1 MPQDG
6 LVGYDGIKI
15 VLLREA
21 KDWSMAELARRAG
34 LSQPT
39 IWALEHHVT
48 KKPKYE
54 TLAMIAGALGV
65 PVREILKPSKKA
77 TGDLLDDLHEMFDQL
92 DAKNKDILIAT
103 AKTLLNSQKK

>member
-1 MPQDG
+1 M
-6 LVGYDGIKI
+6 
-15 VLLREA
+15 LRGE
-21 KDWSMAELARRAG
+21 KTWSMAELARQSK

-39 IWALEHHVT
+39 IWALEHEVT

-54 TLAMIAGALGV
+54 TLAMVARALGV

-77 TGDLLDDLHEMFDQL
+77 TADLQDDLNELFGQL
-92 DAKNKDILIAT
+92 DPKSKDILLAT